1 MMSAG
6 GLRDI
11 QCGAVSEVV
20 DSHQHHFEERAV
32 FVGRGVMTVGANET
46 NTHGHTHTSEHNR

>member
-6 GLRDI
+6 GVARLVMP
-11 QCGAVSEVV
+11 GGV